1 MKVIKP
7 NNLSQLDGSFKRA
20 STATYIDG
28 GVLKYAA
35 INEPRFQDG
44 ILLLEKRA
52 TNFFKASEDFLS
64 GFWAK
69 NQCSVTQSGVGPD
82 GTSNKS
88 YLIQSNNLGN
98 DFISQMP
105 SIPINNIS
113 IATFLVKNNNSVES
127 RIFVRS
133 SLDGAI
139 YKIFWN
145 STEITNM
152 EFGGGTTEPID
163 RAYGWTDLA
172 NGWKIV
178 WCKYKTSENN
188 QQVRFYPS
196 SISNGS
202 SVFLGG
208 ADVKIDIVP
217 TSYIPTTTTAV
228 TREPDC
234 VAGNFTRASVGTY
247 IDNGILK
254 NATTDEPRFQDGVLL
269 LEKESTNLLLYSS
282 QFEQTNWVKSN
293 ATISLNNFAAPDGS
307 VTADKLAETTTSGV
321 HNINQVPSILPSN
334 NTHTFSV
341 FIRAAGRTAARIGI
355 QSAASNA
362 AFASFDLINNLTD
375 SFSIGDYSNV
385 SSSIT
390 SIADGWFLCSITV
403 KLGADTSWGVYG
415 VQIRP
420 ESVYKVTQ
428 SYIGDTSL
436 GLHLWGAQLEVGSLT
451 SYIPTTTVAVTRAAD
466 IELPSIAYSNATDSN
481 SLWSSGTTYSA
492 GQKVRY
498 LSKIYESLV
507 GSNLNNIPSNTP
519 LSWLDLGADNIHA
532 MIDGIVNTPTKRT
545 ENLRVILRP
554 GQFNSLALIDM
565 NATIS
570 TASVYD
576 SNTYELIY
584 SNKAGLSGTNV
595 YDWYQYFF
603 YSPTTERSQ
612 YVLTG
617 IPTNPNVIIALDL
630 NVASTEE
637 VSVGQLTIGLSEDL
651 GGTQYGAKA
660 GIVDYSKKSTDEFG
674 TITFVERPYSK
685 KLEAE
690 IYFANS
696 QMNRIHRYLTSI
708 RATPVVWI
716 ASDDPTF
723 EEAMVIYGF
732 YKDFSTTISYPSH
745 SLCNLQIEGLT

>member
-35 INEPRFQDG
+35 VDEPRFQDG
-44 ILLLEKRA
+44 VLLLEKRGVNKIINSEVFTGSNWIQDGCSMDGNA
-52 TNFFKASEDFLS
+52 EVGPNGVGLTAEAMYETSANVQHSLYSVGADMKTFSIFVKPNGVRYVSLWGYAGGLVLGRTFDLQEATLGSAWVAGTPVSSKIETLINGWYRLSIEHSTNF
-64 GFWAK
+64 
-69 NQCSVTQSGVGPD
+69 
-82 GTSNKS
+82 
-88 YLIQSNNLGN
+88 
-98 DFISQMP
+98 
-105 SIPINNIS
+105 NIS
-113 IATFLVKNNNSVES
+113 GISLLQTNASGAEAYIGNPNN
-127 RIFVRS
+127 
-133 SLDGAI
+133 G
-139 YKIFWN
+139 
-145 STEITNM
+145 
-152 EFGGGTTEPID
+152 
-163 RAYGWTDLA
+163 
-172 NGWKIV
+172 
-178 WCKYKTSENN
+178 
-188 QQVRFYPS
+188 
-196 SISNGS
+196 
-202 SVFLGG
+202 VFLFGAMGG
-208 ADVKIDIVP
+208 DVIS
-217 TSYIPTTTTAV
+217 SYIPTTTTAV

-234 VAGNFTRASVGTY
+234 VAGNFTRASTATY
-247 IDNGILK
+247 IDNGVLK
-254 NATTDEPRFQDGVLL
+254 YAAVNEPRFQDGVLL
-269 LEKESTNLLLYSS
+269 VEDAATNLLTYSS
-282 QFEQTNWVKSN
+282 DFLAFWGTDGVSTLLPN
-293 ATISLNNFAAPDGS
+293 AGTAPDGS
-307 VTADKLAETTTSGV
+307 MAATQHRRGAGTYLYRVLTAEQQ
-321 HNINQVPSILPSN
+321 N
-334 NTHTFSV
+334 
-341 FIRAAGRTAARIGI
+341 AR
-355 QSAASNA
+355 
-362 AFASFDLINNLTD
+362 
-375 SFSIGDYSNV
+375 SFSIFCKALTGGTRVALTLYRGFPTTVGGGTFDIVAGSVV
-385 SSSIT
+385 SGSGAVESLGG
-390 SIADGWFLCSITV
+390 GWFRVSVEPITDGPITQFDWTLV
-403 KLGADTSWGVYG
+403 DAAGSVYG
-415 VQIRP
+415 AGEGPLIF
-420 ESVYKVTQ
+420 
-428 SYIGDTSL
+428 
-436 GLHLWGAQLEVGSLT
+436 GAQLSNELS
-451 SYIPTTTVAVTRAAD
+451 SYIPTTTTVVTRAAD
-466 IELPSIAYSNATDSN
+466 IELPSIAYSNATDSTP
-481 SLWSSGTTYSA
+481 LWSSATTYSA

-554 GQFNSLALIDM
+554 GQFDSLALIDM

-584 SNKAGLSGTNV
+584 SNKAGLTGAEV
-595 YDWYQYFF
+595 FDWYQYFF

-617 IPTNPNVIIALDL
+617 IPTNPNVIVAIDL

-651 GGTQYGAKA
+651 GGTQYGARA

-696 QMNRIHRYLTSI
+696 QLNRIHKYLTSI

-732 YKDFSTTISYPSH
+732 YKDFSTTIAYPSH